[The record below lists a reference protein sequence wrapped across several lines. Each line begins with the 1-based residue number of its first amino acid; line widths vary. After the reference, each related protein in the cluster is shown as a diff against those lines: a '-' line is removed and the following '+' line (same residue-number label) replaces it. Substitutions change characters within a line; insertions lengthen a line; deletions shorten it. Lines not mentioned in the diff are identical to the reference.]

1 MKASWML
8 GVVCACSTTSAAFT
22 DLLQVYD
29 RTTVTDPL
37 IQQAAATHLAVRETR
52 TQALIGLL
60 PIDLS
65 ANKYWQGVGSVP
77 VTLPATASLTLTV
90 DRKSTRLNSSHLGIS
105 YAV

>member
-8 GVVCACSTTSAAFT
+8 GVVCACSTASASAT

-29 RTTVTDPL
+29 RAAVTDPL

-52 TQALIGLL
+52 TQALIGLV

-65 ANKYWQGVGSVP
+65 ANKFWQGVGSQ
-77 VTLPATASLTLTV
+77 TITSPATASLSL
-90 DRKSTRLNSSHLGIS
+90 
-105 YAV
+105 AVNLFSWNAWVALKA